1 MQNIW
6 DADLNIFMQLLKIV
20 WNKLKKPYKLLA

>member
-20 WNKLKKPYKLLA
+20 CNKLKKTYKLLA